1 MDFYLASQSPRR
13 LQLLQYLDYTF
24 DVVDGQIDETPIAL
38 ESATEYVAR
47 MARLKAYCGLKNSGE
62 NRPVLGADTTISVD
76 NEILAKP
83 ESLEHSLYMLR
94 RLSGRVH
101 EVLTAVCVVDKTR
114 IEQVLVR
121 TSVKMRS
128 ISDDEIKLY
137 WQSGEPC
144 DKAGSYAIQGIGGK
158 FVQAI
163 DGSYSAVV
171 GLPLVESE
179 QLLKIFLS
187 K

>member
-13 LQLLQYLDYTF
+13 SQLLQYLDYTF
-24 DVVDGQIDETPIAL
+24 DVVDGHIDETP
-38 ESATEYVAR
+38 ATSELGCDYVMR
-47 MARLKAYCGLKNSGE
+47 MARSKAYCGLKNSVG
-62 NRPVLGADTTISVD
+62 NRPVLGADTTISID

-83 ESLEHSLYMLR
+83 ESIEHSLYMLH
-94 RLSGRVH
+94 RLSGRSH
-101 EVLTAVCVVDKTR
+101 KVLTAVCVVNKDR
-114 IEQVLVR
+114 IEQVLV
-121 TSVKMRS
+121 TTVVKMRS
-128 ISDDEIKLY
+128 ISDDEIKSY

-158 FVQAI
+158 FVKAI

-179 QLLKIFLS
+179 QLLKMFLS